1 MLDKKTVRKVEMIR
15 MTVKFSKTIDF
26 VKAAHGQN
34 WTRLLYM
41 GVQIFHDRIYFV
53 RNDKHP

>member
-1 MLDKKTVRKVEMIR
+1 MIR

-26 VKAAHGQN
+26 VKDAHGQN